1 MGLARRR
8 NIDLIGRSTKLFLEV
23 LATLIVLTAIAGA
36 VLAWRLSQ
44 GPISLGFITPTVEGV
59 INSGLSG
66 TQIDLEDVVVAW
78 REARRTLDVRAIGVN
93 VLRPDGSRIAQLPEV
108 SVSLSGR
115 GLLHGLIAPTRLEV
129 LRAKV
134 VLVRAPDGSFG
145 LTSGAAEPDDS
156 SSALTLLLDELLHPT
171 NPDRSMGYLQ
181 QLSVTEAEIV
191 LIDQATGRIWRAPQ
205 ADVSL
210 SRDAA
215 GLRADA
221 ALVID
226 LAGELAR
233 VTATGLYAA
242 HDQYIEIAARTTAF
256 QPATLSA
263 IDPNLAMLAALRVPI
278 SGETRMRLD
287 RAGRLQ
293 TLDFD
298 ISGSAGVLSE
308 PAHFPEDV
316 PIHSLR
322 IRGSVAEGFDRIDVA
337 EARLDLDGPTIEM
350 SGAVVGL
357 NSKPRVSVEGIVKK
371 LPTDELKRL
380 WPLDASPNAR
390 QWITTNLSGG
400 TVEETRFDA
409 VLAAQDSTFA
419 AVDAE
424 RVAVQLRFT
433 GLDVDYLSPMPRVR
447 GVSGTGTMDASR
459 LDLAITGGGIGALRV
474 SEGTVAITGLDA
486 EDQHAAIEV
495 VVRGPVRD
503 ALQLVDSRPLGY
515 VSKIGLS
522 PADFGG
528 NSATRLRL
536 GLPLISALKFEQVQ
550 LAAAAN
556 VASFTQRNAV
566 LGQDITDG
574 SLVVRVD
581 QRGMEIIGTA
591 TAANTRAEVKMTRSF
606 LANASVVAQT
616 NVKATADSAAR
627 RAFGLDYAP
636 YVEGP
641 VGLDLTLT
649 EQRGKRSDLVLDLT
663 LADAT
668 LDVPELEWRKEP
680 GTPGTAQLRMTLVN
694 ERLAEIGSA
703 RISAGDMS
711 AQGRLSFAEDG
722 KTLRRVDIDRLKAGL
737 TDAKGSY
744 VRGPDGISI
753 DVSGNS
759 INAGPLLRDKSPSQ
773 PNRPPLKVS
782 AMLARVYLAPDRYVD
797 RARID
802 ARRSAERWESL
813 DVQAVVG
820 GDGTARNMGVSL
832 RTEGGVQRLNGSAED
847 AGALLKAA
855 GITPNVVGGRLELSG
870 ATDLAAEGRPLAG
883 KLRIH
888 NFRVVNAPLLA
899 RVLGVALLT
908 GIADSLR
915 GEGIGF
921 SILDSDFAF
930 HDPKLEIKES
940 RASGASIGITASGII
955 DTSAET
961 IDLSGTIVPAYAVNS
976 LLGRIPV
983 VGDILVGGKGG
994 GIFAANYKVEGPI
1007 EDAKVS
1013 INPLSTLAPGFLRN
1027 LFGAGGSSP
1036 TGTEPRPELPSG
1048 PPAQSQ

>member
-1 MGLARRR
+1 M
-8 NIDLIGRSTKLFLEV
+8 IGRSTKLFLEV
-23 LATLIVLTAIAGA
+23 LTTLIVLTAIAGA

-44 GPISLGFITPTVEGV
+44 GPISLGFIAPTVESV

-66 TQIDLEDVVVAW
+66 TKVDFEDVVVAW
-78 REARRTLDVRAIGVN
+78 REARRTLDVRAVGVN

-108 SVSLSGR
+108 SASLSGR
-115 GLLHGLIAPTRLEV
+115 ALLHGMIAPTRLEV
-129 LRAKV
+129 LGAKI
-134 VLVRAPDGSFG
+134 VLVRAPDGGFG
-145 LTSGAAEPDDS
+145 LTSGETEPGDN
-156 SSALTLLLDELLHPT
+156 SSALTLLLDELLHPPD
-171 NPDRSMGYLQ
+171 PDRSMGYLQ
-181 QLSVTEAEIV
+181 QLSVTETEII
-191 LIDQATGRIWRAPQ
+191 LIDQATGRIWRAPR
-205 ADVSL
+205 ADVIL

-221 ALVID
+221 TLVID

-242 HDQYIEIAARTTAF
+242 QDQYIDITARTSSF

-263 IDPNLAMLAALRVPI
+263 IDPNLAMLAALHVPI
-278 SGETRMRLD
+278 SGETRVRLD
-287 RAGRLQ
+287 RDGRLQ

-298 ISGSAGVLSE
+298 ISGTAGKLSE

-316 PIHSLR
+316 PIRSLR
-322 IRGSVAEGFDRIDVA
+322 IRGSAAAGLDRIDVA
-337 EARLDLDGPTIEM
+337 EAMLDLNGPTIEM
-350 SGAVVGL
+350 SGAAVDL
-357 NSKPRVSVEGIVKK
+357 NSKPHISVEGVVRK

-380 WPLDASPNAR
+380 WPLYTSPNAR

-400 TVEETRFDA
+400 TVEETRFEA
-409 VLAAQDSTFA
+409 TLVAQDSTFA

-424 RVAVQLRFT
+424 RIAVQLRFA
-433 GLDVDYLSPMPRVR
+433 GVDVNYLSPMPRVR
-447 GVSGTGTMDASR
+447 NVSGTGTMDASR
-459 LDLAITGGGIGALRV
+459 LDLAITGGGIGELRV
-474 SEGTVAITGLDA
+474 SEGTIAITGLDA
-486 EDQHAAIEV
+486 KDQDAAIEV

-503 ALQLVDSRPLGY
+503 VLQLVDSQPLGY

-556 VASFTQRNAV
+556 VANFTQRSAV

-574 SLVVRVD
+574 ALVVRVD
-581 QRGMEIIGTA
+581 QRGMEITGTV
-591 TAANTRAEVKMTRSF
+591 TAANTKADVRMTRSF
-606 LANASVVAQT
+606 LANATVVART
-616 NVKATADSAAR
+616 NVKATTDSAAR
-627 RAFGLDYAP
+627 RAFGLDYVP

-641 VGLDLTLT
+641 VGLDLKMT
-649 EQRGKRSDLVLDLT
+649 EQRGKRSDLVLDLA

-680 GTPGTAQLRMTLVN
+680 GTPGTAQLRMTLIN
-694 ERLAEIGSA
+694 ERLAEISSA
-703 RISAGDMS
+703 RISAGDLS

-722 KTLRRVDIDRLKAGL
+722 KTLRRVDIERLKAGL
-737 TDAKGSY
+737 TDASGSY

-759 INAGPLLRDKSPSQ
+759 INAAPLLRDKSPSQ

-782 AMLARVYLAPDRYVD
+782 ATLARVYFAPDRYIE
-797 RARID
+797 RAKID
-802 ARRSAERWESL
+802 ARRSTERWESF

-820 GDGTARNMGVSL
+820 GDGAAHNMGVSL
-832 RTEGGVQRLNGSAED
+832 RSEGGVQRLNGSAED
-847 AGALLKAA
+847 AGALLKAV
-855 GITPNVVGGRLELSG
+855 GVTPNVVGGRLELSG
-870 ATDLAAEGRPLAG
+870 ATDLAAEGRPLSG
-883 KLRIH
+883 KLRIRD
-888 NFRVVNAPLLA
+888 FRVVNAPLLA
-899 RVLGVALLT
+899 RVLSVALLT

-921 SILDSDFAF
+921 SILESDFAF

-940 RASGASIGITASGII
+940 RASGASIGITAGGVI
-955 DTSAET
+955 DTNAET
-961 IDLSGTIVPAYAVNS
+961 VDLSGTIVPAYAVNS
-976 LLGRIPV
+976 LLGRIPL

-1007 EDAKVS
+1007 DDAKVS

-1027 LFGAGGSSP
+1027 LFGAGSSSP